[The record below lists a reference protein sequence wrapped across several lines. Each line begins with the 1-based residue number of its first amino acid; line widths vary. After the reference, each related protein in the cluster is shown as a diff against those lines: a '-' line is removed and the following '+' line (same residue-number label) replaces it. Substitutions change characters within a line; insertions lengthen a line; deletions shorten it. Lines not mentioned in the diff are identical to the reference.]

1 MLATLWQFRQCGAG
15 KQGMG
20 TRTQDRSSGSIVL
33 VTGLSG
39 AGKASILR
47 MLEDLDHE
55 VVDNPPLDL
64 FEALVTRS
72 GPRLAIGVDVRSRGF
87 EAHRI
92 VDFLMKARREPDCV
106 TQLIFATADYDVLLR
121 RFTAT
126 RRRHPLAGEGGL
138 RPALEQEA
146 GLLEPLRAVADFVI
160 DTSDLPLPDLRQ
172 MIEARFSA
180 GVGTMLSV
188 ALMSFAYPAGLPREA
203 DIVLDARFLR
213 NPHYDE
219 GLRPHTGLD
228 TDVADYVKADPF
240 FQPFYDHVLGL
251 VQTMLPRFA
260 QEGKKYV
267 TIAVGC
273 SGGRHRS
280 VTVVEALAQ
289 DIVADPMIGELRA
302 PVMVLHRELARNG
315 LAACRWAA
323 LPPGEAV

>member
-1 MLATLWQFRQCGAG
+1 M
-15 KQGMG
+15 GMETKG
-20 TRTQDRSSGSIVL
+20 QSSHDIVL

-47 MLEDLDHE
+47 MLEDLDYE

-64 FEALVTRS
+64 FEALITQS
-72 GPRLAIGVDVRSRGF
+72 GQRLAIGVDVRSRGF
-87 EAHRI
+87 DPGRM
-92 VDFLMKARREPDCV
+92 VDFLTRARREPDCSA
-106 TQLIFATADYDVLLR
+106 QLLFATADYDVLLR

-126 RRRHPLAGEGGL
+126 RRRHPLGGEGGVL

-146 GLLEPLRAVADFVI
+146 EMLAPLRAAADIVI

-188 ALMSFAYPAGLPREA
+188 ALMSFAYPEGLPREA
-203 DIVLDARFLR
+203 DIVLDARFLQ

-219 GLRPHTGLD
+219 ALRPHTGLD
-228 TDVADYVKADPF
+228 ADVADYVKADPY
-240 FQPFYDHVLGL
+240 FQRFYEHVLGL
-251 VQTMLPRFA
+251 VKTVLPRFA

-280 VTVVEALAQ
+280 VTVVEALAR
-289 DIVADPMIGELRA
+289 DLAGDPMIAELRA
-302 PVMVLHRELARNG
+302 PVMVLHRELARKG
-315 LAACRWAA
+315 LAACRWAV
-323 LPPGEAV
+323 PPDDAP

>member
-1 MLATLWQFRQCGAG
+1 MKAKDQSLRN
-15 KQGMG
+15 
-20 TRTQDRSSGSIVL
+20 IVL

-47 MLEDLDHE
+47 MLEDLDYE

-64 FEALVTRS
+64 FDALIPQS
-72 GPRLAIGVDVRSRGF
+72 GRRLAIGVDVRSRGF
-87 EAHRI
+87 DSGRI
-92 VDFLMKARREPDCV
+92 VDFLTRARREPDCSA
-106 TQLIFATADYDVLLR
+106 QLLFATADYDVLLR

-126 RRRHPLAGEGGL
+126 RRRHPLAGEGSVL

-146 GLLEPLRAVADFVI
+146 GMLASLRAVADLVI

-180 GVGTMLSV
+180 GAGTMLSV
-188 ALMSFAYPAGLPREA
+188 ALMSFAYPDGLPREA
-203 DIVLDARFLR
+203 DIVFDARFLR

-219 GLRPHTGLD
+219 ALRPHTGLD
-228 TDVADYVKADPF
+228 ADVADYVTADPF
-240 FQPFYDHVLGL
+240 FGGFYGHVLGL
-251 VQTMLPRFA
+251 VQMVLPRFA

-280 VTVVEALAQ
+280 VTVVEALAR
-289 DIVADPMIGELRA
+289 DLAGNPEIISLRA
-302 PVMVLHRELARNG
+302 PIMVLHRELARKG
-315 LAACRWAA
+315 LAACRWAI
-323 LPPGEAV
+323 PPDEAS